1 MTQETKTN
9 AELLAEY
16 AAGGAG
22 ATDAFERLAAEHG
35 GMVHQVCLRI
45 LRREDLAEDAAQAVL
60 LVLARRARSVK
71 GEVGAFLHGVAVN
84 VSLRAREAQM
94 VRQKNE
100 EDAAAMMNK
109 RQMALEAGDWKAV
122 RERLDEAVAALP
134 AGERAAV
141 TLHYLEG
148 RPYAEVALR
157 LSIPEGTVASRLNR
171 ALGRMRNFFKK
182 QGVEISAAF
191 LGPWLTAEAG
201 GGACP
206 AYLAATASK
215 LAANGGVGA
224 VLSGNATT
232 LAKGVMRMMIW
243 AKVKTTAMACTTII
257 LLGFGGP
264 FLFHA
269 LSQEEKNE
277 NPPAGETVKTA
288 PTKPGEFRK
297 EKDFAGR
304 EWTLTD
310 WQEGE
315 RPYKKNLAE
324 REAEYRKKWGEDWA
338 GVKANAGRSSGL
350 YSPGKWAWE
359 DFAVLQGARKGSPG
373 NKAGKPRWQKA
384 QVVVFAPGD
393 EVTAIYVDTAHGIYH
408 IDPFTKEMVHAGVE
422 WKDLKYHT
430 GKNAWIVWDEPM
442 PELFKDGLDGNARLF
457 PSRNQFGQ
465 YMTVDPVTG
474 RLYFSQ
480 GTRIRDMHAT
490 GYVRSVADIRLR
502 YVEKLLPYKVGG
514 KEMLLPAILDHN
526 EMYKKV
532 GAEPVIVGG
541 KRAKPRLAVR
551 TTPLKDFK
559 MAGFGRGWG
568 EKIAITPDGKAVLAG
583 GIVGRG
589 KVEIV
594 EIDTGKVLG
603 EIKVD
608 GALPPSYA
616 ADAHEAACGPEIDGL
631 LYCCRHPGCGRG
643 PGRLFS
649 LDPKT
654 GKITR
659 LYDSL
664 MAWPSLE
671 AGGKQEERAAYT
683 KASGI
688 QDGPADAVTLD
699 FVTTCFQNQCPRTG
713 AVVNGGWDGSGLRR
727 YHDGFVTTWID
738 SQHGGKADVRFG
750 RPEWNEYVSQFAG
763 LQQPPAI
770 GPDGSIYIVDVSGDR
785 SPEMKRINTAWDG
798 DVLVIRIS
806 RTDWPKEQP
815 VNGYANQF
823 LSPEKR
829 EELRLEYVKK
839 YIANYEELSKIY

>member
-1 MTQETKTN
+1 M
-9 AELLAEY
+9 
-16 AAGGAG
+16 AAG
-22 ATDAFERLAAEHG
+22 EPAAS
-35 GMVHQVCLRI
+35 
-45 LRREDLAEDAAQAVL
+45 A
-60 LVLARRARSVK
+60 
-71 GEVGAFLHGVAVN
+71 
-84 VSLRAREAQM
+84 
-94 VRQKNE
+94 
-100 EDAAAMMNK
+100 
-109 RQMALEAGDWKAV
+109 
-122 RERLDEAVAALP
+122 P
-134 AGERAAV
+134 A
-141 TLHYLEG
+141 
-148 RPYAEVALR
+148 
-157 LSIPEGTVASRLNR
+157 
-171 ALGRMRNFFKK
+171 
-182 QGVEISAAF
+182 
-191 LGPWLTAEAG
+191 
-201 GGACP
+201 
-206 AYLAATASK
+206 
-215 LAANGGVGA
+215 
-224 VLSGNATT
+224 
-232 LAKGVMRMMIW
+232 
-243 AKVKTTAMACTTII
+243 
-257 LLGFGGP
+257 
-264 FLFHA
+264 
-269 LSQEEKNE
+269 
-277 NPPAGETVKTA
+277 
-288 PTKPGEFRK
+288 KPGELRR

-304 EWTLTD
+304 EWQLTD

-315 RPYKKNLAE
+315 RPYKKALAE

-359 DFAVLQGARKGSPG
+359 DFVVLQGARKGSPG
-373 NKAGKPRWQKA
+373 NKAGHHRWRKA
-384 QVVVFAPGD
+384 QAAVFAPGD
-393 EVTAIYVDTAHGIYH
+393 EVTAMYVDMTHGIYH
-408 IDPFTKEMVHAGVE
+408 IDPFTKETVHAGVE

-430 GKNAWIVWDEPM
+430 DKNAWIVWDETQ
-442 PELFKDGLDGNARLF
+442 PELLKDGLDGNARLF
-457 PSRNQFGQ
+457 APRNEFGN
-465 YMTVDPVTG
+465 YVTVDPVTG

-480 GTRIRDMHAT
+480 GTRIREMNAN
-490 GYVRSVADIRLR
+490 GYVRATADIRLR

-532 GAEPVIVGG
+532 GAEPVMAGG

-551 TTPLKDFK
+551 TTPIKDFA
-559 MAGFGRGWG
+559 MAGFGHGWG
-568 EKIAITPDGKAVLAG
+568 KKIALTPDGKAVLAQAPGQAG
-583 GIVGRG
+583 GAVGKG
-589 KVEIV
+589 KVNIL

-603 EIKVD
+603 EVKVD

-664 MAWPSLE
+664 MAWPSHQ
-671 AGGKQEERAAYT
+671 AGGDASARESGLSARRASSA
-683 KASGI
+683 ASGSL

-738 SQHGGKADVRFG
+738 TQHGRGEVRFG
-750 RPEWNEYVSQFAG
+750 RPEWNGYVSDFG
-763 LQQPPAI
+763 NLQQPPAI
-770 GPDGSIYIVDVSGDR
+770 APDGSIYIVDVSMDGL

-839 YIANYEELSKIY
+839 YIADYAELSRIY